1 MRVGPTSQRST
12 PDSISCQK
20 YLGKMLRFKQYLK
33 EGVAWELSASKMIFD
48 FSEVPNMK
56 IPLTSKT
63 MEWIF
68 KVQLP
73 RATVFHVTSGIGFEK
88 LKKLQNKKK
97 SISAF
102 FNMTADYIDS
112 GIKTE
117 GGVVAELDANIIVSS
132 KSDIMSQPDKTGR
145 RWVALYNIDP
155 KYKMEKEMTQMLMD
169 LAIKHDPKNKEY
181 LKTVPE
187 IGIGIWYKLQTDF
200 KDDGKKMALIIADYI
215 DGVNV
220 ILNKH
225 KKEIQGAVHGYYVRR
240 GTIAV
245 KHASGRMVGGDSEI
259 SEWNAW
265 DEQVVDKIKIEK
277 VHTFNTARREADW
290 VKTDIIP
297 KLGKIPH
304 KHWKSAKEL
313 STYISQVADAE
324 VRVLRR
330 SKG

>member
-1 MRVGPTSQRST
+1 MKT
-12 PDSISCQK
+12 
-20 YLGKMLRFKQYLK
+20 FKQYLK

-48 FSEVPNMK
+48 FGQMSNMK
-56 IPLTSKT
+56 IPFTSKT

-68 KVQLP
+68 QVQLP
-73 RATVFHVTSGIGFEK
+73 RATVFHVTSGIGLEK
-88 LKKLQNKKK
+88 LKRLQNKKK

-117 GGVVAELDANIIVSS
+117 GGLVAELDANILMSS
-132 KSDIMSQPDKTGR
+132 KSDILSMPDKTGR
-145 RWVALYNIDP
+145 RWVELHNIDP
-155 KYKMEKEMTQMLMD
+155 KYKLEKELTQMLID
-169 LAIKHDPKNKEY
+169 LAIKHDPRNKEY
-181 LKTVPE
+181 LKTLPE
-187 IGIGIWYKLQTDF
+187 IGIGVWHKLQTDLLTNF
-200 KDDGKKMALIIADYI
+200 DPAKAGKKMALIIADYM
-215 DGVNV
+215 DGVNT
-220 ILNKH
+220 ILKKH
-225 KKEIQGAVHGYYVRR
+225 KKDIQGAIHGYIVRR
-240 GTIAV
+240 GTVAV
-245 KHASGRMVGGDSEI
+245 KHPSGRMVGGDSEL

-277 VHTFNTARREADW
+277 VHTFNTARRAGDW

-297 KLGKIPH
+297 NLGKIPH
-304 KHWKSAKEL
+304 KHWKSTKEL

>member
-1 MRVGPTSQRST
+1 
-12 PDSISCQK
+12 
-20 YLGKMLRFKQYLK
+20 MLRFKQYLK

-56 IPLTSKT
+56 IPFTSKT

-73 RATVFHVTSGIGFEK
+73 RATVFHVTSGIGLEK

-145 RWVALYNIDP
+145 RWVELYNIDP
-155 KYKMEKEMTQMLMD
+155 KEKMHKELEEMVID
-169 LAIKHDPKNKEY
+169 LAVKHDPKNKEY

-187 IGIGIWYKLQTDF
+187 IGIGVWYKLQTDF
-200 KDDGKKMALIIADYI
+200 LDDGKKMSLIIADYI
-215 DGVNV
+215 DGVNA
-220 ILNKH
+220 ILKKH

-324 VRVLRR
+324 VRTMRR

>member
-1 MRVGPTSQRST
+1 VE
-12 PDSISCQK
+12 K
-20 YLGKMLRFKQYLK
+20 WVVYKMKTFKTYLK
-33 EGVAWELSASKMIFD
+33 EDAPAWQQSASTKIFD
-48 FSEVPNMK
+48 FSQIQYMQ

-73 RATVFHVTSGIGFEK
+73 RATVFHVTSGIGLGK

-102 FNMTADYIDS
+102 FNMDAGTMES
-112 GIKTE
+112 GIQ
-117 GGVVAELDANIIVSS
+117 GGGGLVVELDANII
-132 KSDIMSQPDKTGR
+132 MSGKGDLMSMPDKTGR
-145 RWVALYNIDP
+145 RWVELYNIDP
-155 KYKMEKEMTQMLMD
+155 KENMHVELEKMLID

-181 LKTVPE
+181 LETVPE
-187 IGIGIWYKLQTDF
+187 IGIGVWYKLQTDF
-200 KDDGKKMALIIADYI
+200 KDDGKKISLIIADYI
-215 DGVNV
+215 DGVNT
-220 ILNKH
+220 ILKKH
-225 KKEIQGAVHGYYVRR
+225 KKDIQGAIHGYIVRR
-240 GTIAV
+240 GTVAV
-245 KHASGRMVGGDSEI
+245 KHSSGRMVGGDSEL

-297 KLGKIPH
+297 RLGKIPH
-304 KHWKSAKEL
+304 KHWKSTKEL

-324 VRVLRR
+324 VRILRR
-330 SKG
+330 SKK

>member
-1 MRVGPTSQRST
+1 MKS
-12 PDSISCQK
+12 
-20 YLGKMLRFKQYLK
+20 FKGYIT
-33 EGVAWELSASKMIFD
+33 EEVAWLQSTSKMIFD
-48 FSEVPNMK
+48 FQNVPDMK
-56 IPLTSKT
+56 IPFTSKT

-73 RATVFHVTSGIGFEK
+73 RATVFHVTSGIGLEK

-117 GGVVAELDANIIVSS
+117 GGVVAELDANIIISS

-155 KYKMEKEMTQMLMD
+155 KYKMEKEMTQMLID
-169 LAIKHDPKNKEY
+169 LAVKHDPRNKEY
-181 LKTVPE
+181 LKISPE
-187 IGIGIWYKLQTDF
+187 IGIGVWYKLQSDF
-200 KDDGKKMALIIADYI
+200 KDDGKKISLIIADYI
-215 DGVNV
+215 DGVNA
-220 ILNKH
+220 ILKKH
-225 KKEIQGAVHGYYVRR
+225 KKDIQGRIHGYYVRR

-245 KHASGRMVGGDSEI
+245 KHPSGRMVGGDSEI
-259 SEWNAW
+259 SEWNVY
-265 DEQVVDKIKIEK
+265 DEQVVDKIKIIK
-277 VHTFNTARREADW
+277 VHTFNTTTRETDW
-290 VKTDIIP
+290 IAKSVIP

-304 KHWKSAKEL
+304 THWVNGARDL
-313 STYISQVADAE
+313 SNYVTKFAQTE
-324 VRVLRR
+324 VQALRR

>member
-1 MRVGPTSQRST
+1 MKS
-12 PDSISCQK
+12 
-20 YLGKMLRFKQYLK
+20 FKGYIK
-33 EGVAWELSASKMIFD
+33 EGIAWQQSVSKMIFD
-48 FSEVPNMK
+48 FGAIEYMK
-56 IPLTSKT
+56 IPLSSKT

-73 RATVFHVTSGIGFEK
+73 RTTVFHVTNVDGFKK
-88 LKKLQNKKK
+88 LKRLQNKKK

-102 FNMTADYIDS
+102 FNMDADYIDS

-117 GGVVAELDANIIVSS
+117 GGVVAELDANIIMSS

-145 RWVALYNIDP
+145 RWVELYNIDP
-155 KYKMEKEMTQMLMD
+155 KEKMHKELEKMVID
-169 LAIKHDPKNKEY
+169 LAIKHDPRNKEY

-187 IGIGIWYKLQTDF
+187 IGIGVWYKLQTDLLTKF
-200 KDDGKKMALIIADYI
+200 DPAKAGKKMALIIADYM
-215 DGVNV
+215 DGVNT
-220 ILNKH
+220 ILKKH
-225 KKEIQGAVHGYYVRR
+225 KKDIQGAIHGYIVRR
-240 GTIAV
+240 GTVAV
-245 KHASGRMVGGDSEI
+245 KHPSGRMVGGDSEL

-297 KLGKIPH
+297 ELGKIPH
-304 KHWKSAKEL
+304 KHWKSAAEL

-324 VRVLRR
+324 VRTFGGWAR
-330 SKG
+330 KK

>member
-1 MRVGPTSQRST
+1 MKS
-12 PDSISCQK
+12 
-20 YLGKMLRFKQYLK
+20 FKGFIT
-33 EGVAWELSASKMIFD
+33 EEVAWLQSTSKMIFD
-48 FSEVPNMK
+48 FGEISQMK

-63 MEWIF
+63 MSWIF
-68 KVQLP
+68 NVQLP
-73 RATVFHVTSGIGFEK
+73 RVTVFHVTSGIGLEK

-117 GGVVAELDANIIVSS
+117 GGVVAELDANIIISS

-155 KYKMEKEMTQMLMD
+155 QYKMEKEMTQMLID
-169 LAIKHDPKNKEY
+169 LAVKHDPRNKEY
-181 LKTVPE
+181 LKTSPE
-187 IGIGIWYKLQTDF
+187 IGVGVWWKLQSDLQTNF
-200 KDDGKKMALIIADYI
+200 AKDKAGKKMALIIADYI

-277 VHTFNTARREADW
+277 VHTYNTARREADW

-297 KLGKIPH
+297 ILGKIPH
-304 KHWKSAKEL
+304 KHWKSAAEL

-324 VRVLRR
+324 VRTFGGWAR
-330 SKG
+330 KK

>member
-1 MRVGPTSQRST
+1 M
-12 PDSISCQK
+12 K
-20 YLGKMLRFKQYLK
+20 RFKTYLK

-48 FSEVPNMK
+48 FQNVPDMK
-56 IPLTSKT
+56 IPFTSKT

-73 RATVFHVTSGIGFEK
+73 RATVFHVTSGIGLEK

-117 GGVVAELDANIIVSS
+117 GGVVAEMDANIIMSS

-181 LKTVPE
+181 LKTSPE
-187 IGIGIWYKLQTDF
+187 IGIGVWWKLQTDF

-277 VHTFNTARREADW
+277 VHTYNTARRSGDW

-304 KHWKSAKEL
+304 KHWKSTKEL

-324 VRVLRR
+324 VRTLRR

>member
-1 MRVGPTSQRST
+1 V
-12 PDSISCQK
+12 
-20 YLGKMLRFKQYLK
+20 YKMKSFKGYLK
-33 EGVAWELSASKMIFD
+33 EDPPAWQRSASEKIFE
-48 FSEVPNMK
+48 FQQIQYMQ
-56 IPLTSKT
+56 IPLTSST

-68 KVQLP
+68 QVQLP
-73 RATVFHVTSGIGFEK
+73 RATVFHVTNGIGLDK
-88 LKKLQNKKK
+88 LKKLQNRKK

-102 FNMTADYIDS
+102 FNMDAGTMEH
-112 GIKTE
+112 GIQ
-117 GGVVAELDANIIVSS
+117 GGGGLVVELDANII
-132 KSDIMSQPDKTGR
+132 MSGKGDLMSMPDKTGR
-145 RWVALYNIDP
+145 RWVELYNIDP
-155 KYKMEKEMTQMLMD
+155 KENMHVELEKMLID

-181 LKTVPE
+181 LKTSPE
-187 IGIGIWYKLQTDF
+187 IGIGVWYKLQSDF
-200 KDDGKKMALIIADYI
+200 KDDGKKISLIIADYI
-215 DGVNV
+215 DGVNA
-220 ILNKH
+220 ILKKH

-245 KHASGRMVGGDSEI
+245 KHPSGRMVGGDSEI

-297 KLGKIPH
+297 RLGKIPH
-304 KHWKSAKEL
+304 KHWKSTKEL